1 MTVILKIILF
11 LTTIQLSVA
20 MAPSLYS
27 QNFINLH
34 MATATTPMENA
45 IRSEI
50 STKIISSKAHVC
62 PFAVRLSWHTSGTY
76 DKDDTTSQAG
86 GSNGATMRF
95 PPEIDDEANAGLSM
109 MQNIL
114 EPVKRKYPKLSYS
127 DLWTLAGVQAI
138 KLMGG
143 PDVPFNFGRTDKA
156 DGATCPMH
164 GRLPDAAQG
173 ADHLR
178 DVFYRMGFDDKDIV
192 ALSGAHTVGSCH
204 ETRSGFDGP
213 WTSNPTKFDNEYF
226 RNLLKNDWT
235 IRKWEGPEQFTDPTG
250 KLMML
255 PTDMALI
262 EDEQFLQIVKNYA
275 VNEKQFFNDFA
286 VAFGKLISLGCPAHC
301 QPGVPA
307 KNLVEESKED
317 SDFRDMTMH
326 GNLIRMKEIPGKP
339 NPNSKEH
346 FTDRT
351 PLHKASYFGYSHVIE
366 YLLECGANVN
376 VDDVEGDTP
385 LHDACRLGHV
395 TSVKLL
401 LKAGAITDAI
411 NKLGESPADLAKYID
426 CEEISEMLSSDG
438 GSNFVRK
445 VKSMD
450 KTEN

>member
-1 MTVILKIILF
+1 
-11 LTTIQLSVA
+11 
-20 MAPSLYS
+20 
-27 QNFINLH
+27 
-34 MATATTPMENA
+34 
-45 IRSEI
+45 
-50 STKIISSKAHVC
+50 
-62 PFAVRLSWHTSGTY
+62 
-76 DKDDTTSQAG
+76 
-86 GSNGATMRF
+86 
-95 PPEIDDEANAGLSM
+95 
-109 MQNIL
+109 
-114 EPVKRKYPKLSYS
+114 
-127 DLWTLAGVQAI
+127 
-138 KLMGG
+138 
-143 PDVPFNFGRTDKA
+143 
-156 DGATCPMH
+156 
-164 GRLPDAAQG
+164 
-173 ADHLR
+173 
-178 DVFYRMGFDDKDIV
+178 
-192 ALSGAHTVGSCH
+192 
-204 ETRSGFDGP
+204 
-213 WTSNPTKFDNEYF
+213 
-226 RNLLKNDWT
+226 
-235 IRKWEGPEQFTDPTG
+235 
-250 KLMML
+250 MML

-275 VNEKQFFNDFA
+275 VNEKQFFDDFA

-317 SDFRDMTMH
+317 SDFRDMSMH